1 MTGSALSQMI
11 ADFTGLTGIPV
22 PVYGAT
28 LNLTAYVMS
37 HLASDYGRFNGSRL
51 TLSSAAFRLT
61 GRRIS
66 MILLSLSYVITPSS
80 DASP

>member
-37 HLASDYGRFNGSRL
+37 IFASLTMAVSTDPVSPCPLQRFG
-51 TLSSAAFRLT
+51 
-61 GRRIS
+61 
-66 MILLSLSYVITPSS
+66 
-80 DASP
+80 